1 MGRRGDGA
9 EVAATG
15 LGVAAAALVARQG
28 VTLWAARA
36 AAPAA
41 ARKFYEGG
49 FEGTMTRREA
59 ALILVR
65 APRQREE
72 GGGDAVPR
80 RGRPARAP
88 GPGPCDPPELPAP
101 HALPQ
106 PPPPPL
112 P

>member
-1 MGRRGDGA
+1 MAGTL
-9 EVAATG
+9 AAG
-15 LGVAAAALVARQG
+15 LGGAAAALAARQG

-65 APRQREE
+65 
-72 GGGDAVPR
+72 
-80 RGRPARAP
+80 
-88 GPGPCDPPELPAP
+88 PGPCAAPPRPGSP
-101 HALPQ
+101 VPGVRGS
-106 PPPPPL
+106 PL
-112 P
+112 SPSPSKARRV